1 MTREDHGMPR
11 LTIQT
16 PDGAVGLPD
25 RWLAFIAREL
35 REPDRFVIVD
45 DGRRKSYAQAFNHH
59 GTLLLEYRDG
69 SPQRHYQVTDVGL
82 AEVAD
87 ALAQWSRGERA
98 FIQVHEWKRLRDW
111 DDPSSTE
118 PNAES

>member
-1 MTREDHGMPR
+1 MPQ

-16 PDGAVGLPD
+16 TDGTVGLPD
-25 RWLAFIAREL
+25 RWLPFVAREL

-45 DGRRKSYAQAFNHH
+45 DGRRNSYAQAFNLQ

-69 SPQRHYQVTDVGL
+69 SPQRHFQVTGVGL

-87 ALAQWSRGERA
+87 ALAQWSRGERS
-98 FIQVHEWKRLRDW
+98 FIDDHEWERLRDW
-111 DDPSSTE
+111 DDPSDE
-118 PNAES
+118 AG